1 MRIGVDIDGVLIDLE
16 RFELDYGSKFCLE
29 NNLPVI
35 LKKKFVDDEVYDL
48 TDEQCAKFWETYLE
62 YYAKEYKARD
72 FASQIIHKLREEG
85 NEIYI
90 VTGRNEEGLTG
101 ESYGKMKEFV
111 SKWLEENKIE
121 YDRIIYTEG
130 SKLPYCIGNY
140 IDVMIEDN
148 PKNTVEI
155 SSKIPVLCFNAMYN
169 AEIEGENI
177 KRVYSWYEIYEK
189 LEKKK

>member
-72 FASQIIHKLREEG
+72 FASQIIHKLRKEG